1 MGGIYIGFGGGRYA
15 VGFTRGSMTGG
26 ARFCGDHSAV
36 GGGGVTRVVW
46 FNGYPWFLLCAGLR
60 AARAWFLESARAKPI

>member
-36 GGGGVTRVVW
+36 GGGGLHGWFGLMVTRGFYSVLV
-46 FNGYPWFLLCAGLR
+46 CARLGPG
-60 AARAWFLESARAKPI
+60 F